1 MLQKKKADEFSF
13 HSLSTASAIS
23 SYPKPFKRMLRILL
37 VFLMLASL
45 LMHIRYAHY
54 GLSIVFVSKQAS
66 TKSSTNPIH
75 FVACSWHHFALK
87 KPLTFVRGFV
97 SRSRAGSNRCR
108 SFCRALPNHSATGP
122 YLKHENNTN
131 KLIIKEF
138 YHYYDLNDICV
149 IKLKYATHWRI
160 GNDY

>member
-1 MLQKKKADEFSF
+1 MPCIAFRSRLGLAPHDIRREASSL

-37 VFLMLASL
+37 AFLMLASL
-45 LMHIRYAHY
+45 LMHIRFAHY

-66 TKSSTNPIH
+66 TKSSTHPIH
-75 FVACSWHHFALK
+75 FVACFRHRFALK

-122 YLKHENNTN
+122 CWKAKITQR
-131 KLIIKEF
+131 
-138 YHYYDLNDICV
+138 
-149 IKLKYATHWRI
+149 T
-160 GNDY
+160 